1 MLSCAM
7 DTSLWSDWGLESP
20 CWAESKGGER
30 AQIPEVGMAQLS
42 GLVIGGSN
50 ALWVEVLRDRDVQRE
65 LYGEVGGTGDE
76 GYDAYLIDTYLCSV
90 KTGVW

>member
-7 DTSLWSDWGLESP
+7 DTALWSDWGLGSS

-30 AQIPEVGMAQLS
+30 AHMSEVGMAQLS

-65 LYGEVGGTGDE
+65 LYGEVGVQEMRDMMRT
-76 GYDAYLIDTYLCSV
+76 LLMLTCVL
-90 KTGVW
+90 

>member
-1 MLSCAM
+1 M
-7 DTSLWSDWGLESP
+7 DTALWSDWVLGGP

-50 ALWVEVLRDRDVQRE
+50 ALWVEVLRDRGVQRE
-65 LYGEVGGTGDE
+65 LYGVFELQE
-76 GYDAYLIDTYLCSV
+76 GRGIVRTLVILTCDL
-90 KTGVW
+90 

>member
-1 MLSCAM
+1 MSLLSCAM
-7 DTSLWSDWGLESP
+7 GTSMWSDEGLGSP

-30 AQIPEVGMAQLS
+30 AHMSEVGMAQLS

-65 LYGEVGGTGDE
+65 LYGEVELQEMRGMIRTL
-76 GYDAYLIDTYLCSV
+76 LILTCVL
-90 KTGVW
+90 